1 MFCVFC
7 LPGRCTS
14 GARCRVCTPNIRR
27 EASEAEG
34 VPQRCALQKDLIY
47 LGVTSSRHV
56 HSHCGWAYGAPQG
69 GVDRVTHGCFC
80 SELTVHGIGTD
91 PSDPCRLTD
100 PTGLEAH
107 VHARVL
113 PLGHTPCAASVA
125 LCVTVRVATFHD
137 LLMMTMRALDRD
149 ACQRPPLPAGHC
161 QAEAQC
167 DITLSPSPRVE
178 HNPYGADVRRRG
190 RWARH
195 EPTSSGLAVDLLE
208 LRLGVRDHVF
218 GRSSGAGLGEH
229 VDDHVFGDTLRQLSA
244 RRRRPA

>member
-1 MFCVFC
+1 MPCGC
-7 LPGRCTS
+7 P
-14 GARCRVCTPNIRR
+14 PKIRR
-27 EASEAEG
+27 AANEAER
-34 VPQRCALQKDLIY
+34 VPQRCALQKDRISPATTDKRQDHSRVVINRLPQPALVTVVPHNASHLID
-47 LGVTSSRHV
+47 LGVTSSRHG
-56 HSHCGWAYGAPQG
+56 HGHGGGAYGAPQG
-69 GVDRVTHGCFC
+69 GVDRRRRGVLGSEVTA
-80 SELTVHGIGTD
+80 HGIGTD

-178 HNPYGADVRRRG
+178 HSPLSA
-190 RWARH
+190 
-195 EPTSSGLAVDLLE
+195 ESGDAGD
-208 LRLGVRDHVF
+208 
-218 GRSSGAGLGEH
+218 GLG
-229 VDDHVFGDTLRQLSA
+229 TNRPRQA
-244 RRRRPA
+244 WR